1 MARKKKDTSVIM
13 LRNTVIGFITLVAIG
28 MIAFGTYVSTDLS
41 DSAVTENEDYIVLDN
56 PRARRAGEP
65 IEVVEFFSYACVHCK
80 NFEPLLDEW
89 LEDIPE
95 DVTFR
100 RQPTTFSPI
109 YALLAQSYLTLEA
122 ADALDRNHNRIFRA
136 IHDSG
141 RQFLTKDMVADYVDG
156 RDISRDEFI
165 EIFDSPDVRQAMRRA
180 DREQREFGIASTP
193 SLVVAGKYLVRMTIG
208 GQRRAL
214 RVVDELVAKER
225 AADAETSS

>member
-1 MARKKKDTSVIM
+1 MAKKKKDTSVIM
-13 LRNTVIGFITLVAIG
+13 LRNTIIGFITLVAIG

-41 DSAVTENEDYIVLDN
+41 DTAVTENEDYIELDN

-65 IEVVEFFSYACVHCK
+65 IEVIEFFSYACVHCK

-89 LEDIPE
+89 LEDKPE

-122 ADALDRNHNRIFRA
+122 ADALDKNHNRIFRA

-180 DREQREFGIASTP
+180 DREQREFSIASTP

-225 AADAETSS
+225 AADAETSG

>member
-1 MARKKKDTSVIM
+1 MAKKKKDTSVIM
-13 LRNTVIGFITLVAIG
+13 LRNTIIGFITLVAIG

-41 DSAVTENEDYIVLDN
+41 DTAVAENEDYIVLEN
-56 PRARRAGEP
+56 TRARRAGEP
-65 IEVVEFFSYACVHCK
+65 IEVVEFFSYACIHCK

-89 LEDIPE
+89 LEDIPD

-109 YALLAQSYLTLEA
+109 YALLAQTYLTLEQ

-136 IHDSG
+136 IHDGG
-141 RQFLTKDMVADYVDG
+141 RQFLTKEMVADYVDG
-156 RDISRDEFI
+156 RDISREEFI

-180 DREQREFGIASTP
+180 DREQREFSIASTP
-193 SLVVAGKYLVRMTIG
+193 SLVVAGKYLVRMTVG